1 RYVSAAEA
9 CWRLLSFPMHKEFPS
24 CQRLDVH
31 LPGDRLVYFDEED
44 NPAEVLNRTVP
55 ESTLTAWFKYNA
67 NHPDDQIARETLYI
81 NFCER
86 YTFHL
91 EKRPRYWAPRK
102 AGFGGTIG
110 RMYTVSPRDI
120 EKYHLRLLLLHIP
133 GAISFED
140 LRTFEGQLYSSFQAA
155 ARARGLLAD
164 DSEWSAAM
172 TEAALFQS
180 ASSLR
185 KIFCILIA
193 FSGLCDPYQ
202 LWLTHRENMAE
213 DYLYRYQQDPT
224 NARNPLSTISDEM
237 YGHCLLDLNDILAD
251 HRYDLQTMEGF
262 SGIFPSV
269 DTRANRQ
276 RNHSNTY
283 ERMHALLYAESLD

>member
-1 RYVSAAEA
+1 MSLRFCLYKTKAKLNSRTVICFKTRYVSAAEA
-9 CWRLLSFPMHKEFPS
+9 CWRLLSFPMHKESPS

-31 LPGDRLVYFDEED
+31 LPGDRLLVYFDEED

-67 NHPDDQIARETLYI
+67 NHPEDQIARETLYI

-91 EKRPRYWAPRK
+91 EKRSRYWAPRK

-172 TEAALFQS
+172 TEADLFQS

-185 KIFCILIA
+185 KM
-193 FSGLCDPYQ
+193 FSV
-202 LWLTHRENMAE
+202 
-213 DYLYRYQQDPT
+213 
-224 NARNPLSTISDEM
+224 
-237 YGHCLLDLNDILAD
+237 
-251 HRYDLQTMEGF
+251 
-262 SGIFPSV
+262 V
-269 DTRANRQ
+269 D
-276 RNHSNTY
+276 S
-283 ERMHALLYAESLD
+283 